1 MVKNERED
9 REGLL
14 QDIGRIS
21 DKSIGILDDIR

>member
-14 QDIGRIS
+14 QDIG
-21 DKSIGILDDIR
+21 ILDDIRIY